1 MFDLDQGEEMATP
14 AEYAQGGSSEPTLD
28 DMVVCVDELKKRAQ
42 ATRMTDDSEW
52 YEKQKL
58 PLSQL
63 LIYVES
69 LESPMTPGTGSSS

>member
-1 MFDLDQGEEMATP
+1 MVTP
-14 AEYAQGGSSEPTLD
+14 DEVAQDGSSEPTPED
-28 DMVVCVDELKKRAQ
+28 IVTFVDELKKRAQ

-63 LIYVES
+63 LMYVES